1 MPSLRYG
8 KHRIRATLAEIT
20 KIYESYI
27 SESPKIPNIG
37 SDNILFI
44 YVYSMEKQN
53 LVIFICIVAGIIPI
67 IILFFIFKFYKR
79 KINQIK
85 RSELVFNNN
94 EMSVPLLASFLGIK
108 YVPSP
113 FVLGHNNL
121 NPKLTFLQDGIEYKF
136 FFKKYKRYSDIE
148 SIDIWISPRTKN
160 LHFKFN
166 NSIFTFIGNLYD
178 EKNLKSVLDFL
189 KKKNCPLT
197 SEAREFLE
205 K

>member
-1 MPSLRYG
+1 
-8 KHRIRATLAEIT
+8 
-20 KIYESYI
+20 
-27 SESPKIPNIG
+27 
-37 SDNILFI
+37 
-44 YVYSMEKQN
+44 MEKQN
-53 LVIFICIVAGIIPI
+53 LVIFISIVAIITPI
-67 IILFFIFKFYKR
+67 IILFAVFKFYKR

-85 RSELVFNNN
+85 GSELVFNNN

-121 NPKLTFLQDGIEYKF
+121 NPKLTFLQDGIEYKIF
-136 FFKKYKRYSDIE
+136 SKKYKRYSDIE
-148 SIDIWISPRTKN
+148 LVDIWIGPHTKN

-166 NSIFTFIGNLYD
+166 DSIFTFRGNLYD

-189 KKKNCPLT
+189 KKKNCPL
-197 SEAREFLE
+197 SPEAREFLE